1 MLSSA
6 SAGCSSSPDVSAG
19 SSDAAASSS
28 AGAGTSTSSSASA
41 DSTAGSELSSPSLAG
56 ASLTTAST
64 TGSWLAVSAVS
75 GMAEESSPAASARS
89 SAAISASGSAG
100 DVGRSAGVTPVSDV
114 DSVVAPV
121 GSVTR
126 LSAESSTAPCGDS
139 PSDLRCGN
147 RPPCFSCPAGDVVDA
162 PGRRAASA
170 PLPDLPSRSLRT
182 AEKALRTTELPSSS
196 GCDIHP
202 ALFLDRHC
210 SQCTGTRPTF
220 GQSPPRSVAPTLS
233 NELAAGG
240 VARTRSRAATMVR

>member
-1 MLSSA
+1 M
-6 SAGCSSSPDVSAG
+6 G
-19 SSDAAASSS
+19 SSDAAASLS
-28 AGAGTSTSSSASA
+28 AEAGTATSSSTSA
-41 DSTAGSELSSPSLAG
+41 DSTAGSELSAPSAAG

-75 GMAEESSPAASARS
+75 GVAGESSSAASARLS
-89 SAAISASGSAG
+89 TAVSAPASTVDSAG
-100 DVGRSAGVTPVSDV
+100 DVGLSAGAAPVSCA
-114 DSVVAPV
+114 DSGVGLV
-121 GSVTR
+121 GSVTG
-126 LSAESSTAPCGDS
+126 LSAESFTAPCGDS
-139 PSDLRCGN
+139 PSDFPCGN

-170 PLPDLPSRSLRT
+170 PLPDFRSRSLRT
-182 AEKALRTTELPSSS
+182 AEKALRATELPSSS

-210 SQCTGTRPTF
+210 SQCAGTWPTF